1 MTTTAPCFAIVA
13 GEASGDILGAGL
25 MQALSR
31 RYPGCRFIGVG
42 GAEMEAA
49 GLRSLF
55 PMDRLSVMGITEVLA
70 RLPELLRLRRQLVDT
85 VLAEK
90 PDAYI
95 GIDSPDFNLPI
106 ARRLHGQGIRTV
118 HYVSPSVWAW
128 RQGRIHGIKAS
139 IDLMLCLLPFE
150 AAFYREHQ
158 VPVAF
163 VGHPLADRVPLE
175 VDVPAARQ
183 AFSLADGQPV
193 LAVLPGSRR
202 GEVGM
207 MMPVFAQAMQLLL
220 ARRPHLQFLVPAANE
235 DRREQIEA
243 LLPPG
248 LAGRVQVSVGQSREM
263 MAAAD
268 VVMLTSGTASLEAM
282 LLKKP
287 MVVGYRIG
295 WFSALILSRLV
306 KTPHVALPNLLAGE
320 RLVPELIQQDLSVE
334 SLVQQVEH
342 WFAQPAQ
349 ADRLK
354 QRFADMHRQLR
365 RDASERAARAV
376 AQMLDGEPV
385 ADD

>member
-1 MTTTAPCFAIVA
+1 MSNNAPCFAIVA

-25 MQALSR
+25 MQALSA

-42 GAEMEAA
+42 GVEMQAS
-49 GLRSLF
+49 GLDSLF

-70 RLPELLRLRRQLVDT
+70 RLPELLRLRRQLVET

-106 ARRLHGQGIRTV
+106 ARRLHEQGIRTV

-150 AAFYREHQ
+150 ARFYEDHQ

-163 VGHPLADRVPLE
+163 VGHPLADRVPLTL
-175 VDVPAARQ
+175 DVPAARQ
-183 AFSLADGQPV
+183 ALEIPADVPV

-202 GEVGM
+202 GEVGK
-207 MMPVFAQAMQLLL
+207 MMPVFVAAMHALLR
-220 ARRPHLQFLVPAANE
+220 RRPDLRFLIPAANSE
-235 DRREQIEA
+235 RLEQIQA
-243 LLPPG
+243 LLPAA
-248 LAGRVQVSVGQSREM
+248 LAGQVQVAVGQSREM

-282 LLKKP
+282 LLNKP

-306 KTPHVALPNLLAGE
+306 KAPHVALPNLLAGE
-320 RLVPELIQQDLSVE
+320 RLVPELIQQDLTVDALVE
-334 SLVQQVEH
+334 QVEH
-342 WFAQPAQ
+342 WFDHPGA
-349 ADRLK
+349 ADSLR

-365 RDASERAARAV
+365 RGASERAARAV
-376 AQMLDGEPV
+376 SQLLAGEPIV
-385 ADD
+385 DD